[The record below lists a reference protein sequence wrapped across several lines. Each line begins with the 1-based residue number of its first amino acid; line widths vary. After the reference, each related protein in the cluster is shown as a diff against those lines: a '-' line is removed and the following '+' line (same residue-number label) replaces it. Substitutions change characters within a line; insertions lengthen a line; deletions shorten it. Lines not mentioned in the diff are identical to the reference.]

1 MGKIVDDMGLSKI
14 SSRYVKSWRTDGE
27 KEPRSGIIT
36 SKNTTSQPR
45 GLLVYLK
52 ITTTDSE
59 THNKKHT
66 ILLLAVS
73 PIQGHRAF
81 NFPYKAEHVMSHQ

>member
-36 SKNTTSQPR
+36 SKNSTSQPR
-45 GLLVYLK
+45 GLLVHLK

-66 ILLLAVS
+66 ILPLAVS
-73 PIQGHRAF
+73 SIASC
-81 NFPYKAEHVMSHQ
+81 KADSKGKHAINAHI